1 MSGNEQTEAPRPV
14 PVSRAS
20 MVWDNHDLCDRT
32 GPVPPAASVQARI
45 DLERNRTSL
54 RARLQV
60 RTTLALAGAG
70 LLAGLVAGPAHTSG
84 LLGAGVVGLVLGVG
98 VAGGWAWVTGG
109 PVVRELRA
117 QVRRET
123 RVARSLAPLESAGWT
138 VLHDRVV
145 AAHRV
150 PHIVVGPPGVVLVY
164 DYLAGVR
171 WRYQGR
177 RVGAV
182 AHSVLALVLAV
193 PLVMVHRRGLPRLSG
208 ATPTTLL
215 TPGGD
220 AIRTAVW
227 ARGELAG
234 RLAHRPE
241 LDGWTVAVTSFY
253 VMLNR
258 PPDRVPETGAG
269 VGVGVGVAD
278 MGQPMRTRME
288 TALPAGLTHQAAAFL
303 AVVVDDT
310 CPPA

>member
-1 MSGNEQTEAPRPV
+1 MSGNEQTKAPRPV
-14 PVSRAS
+14 PVSRAP
-20 MVWDNHDLCDRT
+20 MVWDNPDPRDRT

-45 DLERNRTSL
+45 DVERHRTTI

-70 LLAGLVAGPAHTSG
+70 LLTGLDTGLTAGAVHAPGLIVAGV
-84 LLGAGVVGLVLGVG
+84 LGVVLGVG
-98 VAGGWAWVTGG
+98 AAGGWAWASGG

-117 QVRRET
+117 LVRRET

-150 PHIVVGPPGVVLVY
+150 PHIVIGPPGVVLVY
-164 DYLAGVR
+164 DYLAGSW

-177 RVGAV
+177 RAAAV
-182 AHSVLALVLAV
+182 LHSVLALVLTA
-193 PLVMVHRRGLPRLSG
+193 PWVMVHRRGLPRLSA
-208 ATPTTLL
+208 ATPTTLV

-227 ARGELAG
+227 ARGELAA

-241 LDGWTVAVTSFY
+241 LDGWTVTVTSFY

-258 PPDRVPETGAG
+258 PPDRVPETGGG
-269 VGVGVGVAD
+269 VG
-278 MGQPMRTRME
+278 
-288 TALPAGLTHQAAAFL
+288 AAR
-303 AVVVDDT
+303 
-310 CPPA
+310 C